1 MIPVILESPGYVA
14 PSLALFSARLIAL
27 YFQCTVD
34 GILVLVCTAGEHL
47 VVGRPCGTKNH
58 LDDGPAFALLWP
70 CQHTYLPVLLTD
82 EHLSVVC
89 TVITFVFITKQ
100 GATVSKILLAR
111 VYLYLTKVSDAHLII
126 DDGSATTAQ

>member
-1 MIPVILESPGYVA
+1 M
-14 PSLALFSARLIAL
+14 
-27 YFQCTVD
+27 
-34 GILVLVCTAGEHL
+34 
-47 VVGRPCGTKNH
+47 GRPCGTKNH

-126 DDGSATTAQ
+126 DDGSATLLSNVISGKKLIPCFWMFHLHS